1 MLATALYSP
10 ASLSPLSTKQNGRED
25 FSRYI
30 LRHTF
35 NANSAMYSTS
45 LEDDSDKNRSLCGC
59 LGCFI
64 IWLFPVCLA
73 IGIALFFSPNDR
85 ISSIEECLFAIVFT
99 FRYNRRATKWNE
111 EGYDTFL
118 AANFSLKVNGETVPF
133 GKEFVIPQGLIPTGD
148 SCNLEGDPE
157 GGCVRDD
164 FFYNKIEVKVP
175 TDAKSVA
182 FDILHNDRVIIN
194 GTAATSSS
202 QGLLRSLC
210 FRVRDENETYVLDTP
225 ARWDLRLN
233 DGEAGC
239 EFSNSWEPLR
249 YEKADSEKSESRV
262 EFQVHSI
269 FSLHSRFDT
278 IWIPPSL
285 PADSRAD
292 AATTRSPPTA
302 SESPRKR

>member
-1 MLATALYSP
+1 
-10 ASLSPLSTKQNGRED
+10 
-25 FSRYI
+25 
-30 LRHTF
+30 
-35 NANSAMYSTS
+35 MYSTS

-85 ISSIEECLFAIVFT
+85 ISSIEECLFATVLT
-99 FRYNRRATKWNE
+99 CRYNRRANKWNE

-133 GKEFVIPQGLIPTGD
+133 EKEFVIPHGLVPTGD
-148 SCNLEGDPE
+148 SCSLEGDPE
-157 GGCVRDD
+157 GGCVRGN

-175 TDAKSVA
+175 ADSQSVA
-182 FDILHNDRVIIN
+182 FDILYNDRVVVNDTVAI
-194 GTAATSSS
+194 SSS

-225 ARWDLRLN
+225 ALWDLRLN
-233 DGEAGC
+233 DGETGC

-249 YEKADSEKSESRV
+249 YEKGDAESESRV
-262 EFQVHSI
+262 EFQVPSL
-269 FSLHSRFDT
+269 FSLHSRFAT
-278 IWIPPSL
+278 IWILPSP
-285 PADSRAD
+285 PAD
-292 AATTRSPPTA
+292 
-302 SESPRKR
+302 